1 MILPLVAAAVL
12 AGDPS
17 TTARTVTVHEQD
29 IVPISVQVG
38 MVTEIDLPKGEV
50 VMTGKG
56 YSPRV
61 GNTEFFDVNAS
72 GNVLYIKPKDYPGY
86 GGEKTNVSVTLTSG
100 NHMSF
105 LVQEISKVKGAH
117 ADLKVIV
124 EQDGSEAEQA
134 QHPQFVPASDLTRL
148 QDENEALKQKAA
160 QPVKA
165 VSCSAEVMKQVN
177 SLRFFDYEMYEHK
190 GKGKV
195 KPIITHDDTFT
206 YVAVEGQEIPAVWA
220 VRDGKTDK
228 VQLLYQGGKYQL
240 PLVDE
245 LEVRIGKVSAKYR
258 KKETT

>member
-1 MILPLVAAAVL
+1 MILPLALAAVL

-38 MVTEIDLPKGEV
+38 MVTEIDLPKTEV

-61 GNTEFFDVNAS
+61 GNSEFFEVNAS
-72 GNVLYIKPKDYPGY
+72 GNVLYIKARDYPGY
-86 GGEKTNVSVTLTSG
+86 GGEKTNVSITLTSG

-105 LVQEISKVKGAH
+105 LVSEVSKVKGAH

-124 EQDGSEAEQA
+124 EQDGVEAE
-134 QHPQFVPASDLTRL
+134 HPQFVPASDLARL
-148 QDENEALKQKAA
+148 QAENEALKQKVN

-165 VSCSAEVMKQVN
+165 VSCGEQVMKQVN
-177 SLRFFDYEMYEHK
+177 SLKFFDYEMYEQH
-190 GKGKV
+190 GKSKL
-195 KPIITHDDTFT
+195 KPVITHDDAFT
-206 YVAVEGQEIPAVWA
+206 YVAIEGQEIPAVWA
-220 VRDGKTDK
+220 IRDGKADK

-245 LEVRIGKVSAKYR
+245 LEVRIGKASMKF
-258 KKETT
+258 KKRES

>member
-1 MILPLVAAAVL
+1 MILPLALAAVL

-38 MVTEIDLPKGEV
+38 MVTEIDLPKSEV

-61 GNTEFFDVNAS
+61 GNSEFFEVNAS
-72 GNVLYIKPKDYPGY
+72 GNVLYIKARDYPGY
-86 GGEKTNVSVTLTSG
+86 GGEKTNVSITLTSG

-105 LVQEISKVKGAH
+105 LVSEISKVKGAH

-124 EQDGSEAEQA
+124 EQDGVEAE
-134 QHPQFVPASDLTRL
+134 HPQFVPASDLTRL
-148 QDENEALKQKAA
+148 QAENEALKQKAA

-165 VSCSAEVMKQVN
+165 VSCSEQVMKQVN
-177 SLRFFDYEMYEHK
+177 SMKFFDYEMYEHK
-190 GKGKV
+190 GRGKL

-206 YVAVEGQEIPAVWA
+206 YVAIDGQEIPAVWA
-220 VRDGKTDK
+220 IRDGKTDK

-245 LEVRIGKVSAKYR
+245 LEVRIGKESLKFR
-258 KKETT
+258 MKKES

>member
-1 MILPLVAAAVL
+1 MMLPFALAAVL

-38 MVTEIDLPKGEV
+38 MVTEIDLPKSEV

-61 GNTEFFDVNAS
+61 GNTEFFEVNAS
-72 GNVLYIKPKDYPGY
+72 GNVLYIKARDYPGY
-86 GGEKTNVSVTLTSG
+86 GGEKTNVSITLTSG

-105 LVQEISKVKGAH
+105 LVQEVSKVKGAH

-124 EQDGSEAEQA
+124 EQDGVETE
-134 QHPQFVPASDLTRL
+134 HPQFVPASDLTRL
-148 QDENEALKQKAA
+148 QAENEALKQKAA

-165 VSCSAEVMKQVN
+165 VSCSEQVMKQVN
-177 SLRFFDYEMYEHK
+177 SMKFFDYEMYEHK
-190 GKGKV
+190 GRGKL

-206 YVAVEGQEIPAVWA
+206 YVAIDGQEIPAVWA
-220 VRDGKTDK
+220 IRDGKTDK
-228 VQLLYQGGKYQL
+228 VQTLYQGGKYQL

-245 LEVRIGKVSAKYR
+245 LEVRIGKASMKF
-258 KKETT
+258 KKRES

>member
-1 MILPLVAAAVL
+1 MMLPFALAAVL

-17 TTARTVTVHEQD
+17 TTARTITVHEQD

-38 MVTEIDLPKGEV
+38 MVTEIDLPKNEV

-61 GNTEFFDVNAS
+61 GNTEFFEVNAS
-72 GNVLYIKPKDYPGY
+72 GNVLYIKARDYPGY
-86 GGEKTNVSVTLTSG
+86 GGEKTNVSITLTSG

-105 LVQEISKVKGAH
+105 LVSEVSKIKGAH

-124 EQDGSEAEQA
+124 EQEGTEADQA
-134 QHPQFVPASDLTRL
+134 SHPQFVPVSELTRL
-148 QDENEALKQKAA
+148 QSENEALKQKAA
-160 QPVKA
+160 PPAKA
-165 VSCSAEVMKQVN
+165 ASCSEQVMKQVN
-177 SLRFFDYEMYEHK
+177 SLKFFSYEMYEHK
-190 GKGKV
+190 GKGKI
-195 KPIITHDDTFT
+195 KPIITNDDTFT

-220 VRDGKTDK
+220 IRDGKTDK

-245 LEVRIGKVSAKYR
+245 LEVRIGKESMKFRR
-258 KKETT
+258 KEG

>member
-1 MILPLVAAAVL
+1 MMLLALAAVL

-17 TTARTVTVHEQD
+17 VTARTVTVHEQD

-61 GNTEFFDVNAS
+61 GNTEFFEVNAS
-72 GNVLYIKPKDYPGY
+72 GNVLYIKARDYPGY
-86 GGEKTNVSVTLTSG
+86 GGEKTNVSITLTSG

-105 LVQEISKVKGAH
+105 LVSEISKVKGAH

-124 EQDGSEAEQA
+124 EQDGAETE
-134 QHPQFVPASDLTRL
+134 HPQFVPASDLTRL
-148 QDENEALKQKAA
+148 QAENEALKQKAN

-165 VSCSAEVMKQVN
+165 VSCSEQVLKEVN
-177 SLRFFDYEMYEHK
+177 SLKFFAYEMYEHK
-190 GKGKV
+190 GKGKL
-195 KPIITHDDTFT
+195 KPVITHDDTFT

-220 VRDGKTDK
+220 LRDGKTDK

-245 LEVRIGKVSAKYR
+245 LEVRIGKESLKYR
-258 KKETT
+258 MKKDS

>member
-1 MILPLVAAAVL
+1 MMLPLALAAVL

-38 MVTEIDLPKGEV
+38 MVTEIDLPKSEV

-61 GNTEFFDVNAS
+61 GNTEFFEVNAS
-72 GNVLYIKPKDYPGY
+72 GNVLYIKARDYPGY
-86 GGEKTNVSVTLTSG
+86 GGEKTNVSITLTSG

-105 LVQEISKVKGAH
+105 LVQEVSKVKGAH

-124 EQDGSEAEQA
+124 EQDGVETE
-134 QHPQFVPASDLTRL
+134 HPQFVPASDLTRL
-148 QDENEALKQKAA
+148 QAENEALKQKAN

-165 VSCSAEVMKQVN
+165 VSCSEQVMKQVN
-177 SLRFFDYEMYEHK
+177 SMKFFDYEMYERK
-190 GKGKV
+190 GRGKL

-206 YVAVEGQEIPAVWA
+206 YVAIEGQEIPAVWA
-220 VRDGKTDK
+220 IRDGKTDK
-228 VQLLYQGGKYQL
+228 VQTIYQGGKYQL

-245 LEVRIGKVSAKYR
+245 LEVRIGKESLKFR
-258 KKETT
+258 MKKES